1 MTYATGPGAFLI
13 PLGMAAAAGLM
24 GSIAVMRRM
33 ALASDALSHI
43 ALPGIAIALLVHVN
57 PFLGGLIALVLG
69 TVLVWA
75 IEYRSRIP
83 TDVVVGVIFSAALA
97 MGSLLASGDELI
109 EALFGAPN
117 TSDSFNLIGLGAA
130 SLVIVFIVRY
140 RSQLVIRLVSPDLA
154 RPAGINVPRL
164 DLLYLLAFALTI
176 ALGLRY
182 LGVLLMGSLIII
194 PAATAMRLGT
204 NLRTMQTISVAI
216 AMLATLSGTLLA
228 PVLRLAAGPLIIV
241 IAASIFFLSLAVRRA

>member
-1 MTYATGPGAFLI
+1 MTYPTDPGAFLI
-13 PLGMAAAAGLM
+13 PLSMAAAAGLM

-75 IEYRSRIP
+75 IEYKSRIP

-97 MGSLLASGDELI
+97 LGSLLASGDELI

-130 SLVIVFIVRY
+130 SLVIVFILRY

>member
-1 MTYATGPGAFLI
+1 
-13 PLGMAAAAGLM
+13 MAAAAGLM

-216 AMLATLSGTLLA
+216 AMLATLSGMLLA
-228 PVLRLAAGPLIIV
+228 PVLCLAAGPLVIV